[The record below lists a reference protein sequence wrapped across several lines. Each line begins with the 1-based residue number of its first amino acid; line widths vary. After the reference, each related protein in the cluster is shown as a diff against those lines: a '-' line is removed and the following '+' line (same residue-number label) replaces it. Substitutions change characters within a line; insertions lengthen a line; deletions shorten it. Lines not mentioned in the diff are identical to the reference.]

1 MSSIKTHKLEKWS
14 KIPKFARMKPLT
26 LDIAISTYRPDGIRR
41 LARCNLPRIEGVRYV
56 VSWQQHEDA
65 PLPRELVR
73 EDVEVHRFDRAGQ
86 SLNRNNAFDHCTAE
100 WVMVSDDDLVYRE
113 EGIRELMES
122 LARSPEV
129 DFATFRSEREGA
141 PKYPERETDLAWPLP
156 KGYHVG
162 GIELAFRRST
172 GLRCCP
178 EFGLNSP
185 KMHGAED
192 EALLLTALRRG
203 LRARFYPITVVE
215 HYHPSTGSRSGLT
228 ASNLRA
234 SGCFIALG
242 WPAGALLR
250 VPLKAWR
257 VARSGR
263 ATLPKALWYMA
274 EGALAAPG
282 VLRRNREFLW

>member
-1 MSSIKTHKLEKWS
+1 
-14 KIPKFARMKPLT
+14 MKPIT

-41 LARCNLPRIEGVRYV
+41 LARCTLPRIEGVRYV

-65 PLPRELVR
+65 PIPRELMR
-73 EDVEVHRFDRAGQ
+73 DDVEVHRFDRTGQ
-86 SLNRNNAFDHCTAE
+86 SLNRNNAFDYCTAE
-100 WVMVSDDDLVYRE
+100 WIMVSDDDLIFRE
-113 EGIRELMES
+113 DGLRELMES
-122 LARSPEV
+122 LGRSPEV
-129 DFATFRSEREGA
+129 DFATIKSVHDSGVV
-141 PKYPERETDLAWPLP
+141 YPDVETDLTWPLP
-156 KGYHVG
+156 MGYSVAG
-162 GIELAFRRST
+162 FELAFRRST

-185 KMHGAED
+185 RMHGAED

-215 HYHPSTGSRSGLT
+215 HDHPSTGTKSCLT
-228 ASNLRA
+228 AANLRA

-242 WPAGALLR
+242 WPASAVLR

-263 ATLPKALWYMA
+263 APLPKALWHMA
-274 EGALAAPG
+274 EGAFAAPG